1 MNDVQM
7 KPMDVVLY
15 IDNCSSKK
23 MGKEVTIMPKIQA
36 VNVVLNKSAED
47 AKPRG
52 HGLNIQKF

>member
-1 MNDVQM
+1 M